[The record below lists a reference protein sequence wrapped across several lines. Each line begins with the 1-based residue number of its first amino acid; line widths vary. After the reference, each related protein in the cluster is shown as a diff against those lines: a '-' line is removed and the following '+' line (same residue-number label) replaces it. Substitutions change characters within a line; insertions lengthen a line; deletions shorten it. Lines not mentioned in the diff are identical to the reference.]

1 MLSPIDIQKREFKS
15 SMNGYSKREVRDFM
29 TLIAETLERKLTEIE
44 ELKAKLSKEEIELN
58 KYKSIEDTLSETLV
72 FAKQTSEEMI
82 AQARKKEE
90 VIIRDAEQQA
100 NEKIWMKQSEIV
112 RLEKKLDDLNLRY
125 DTFRAKIKN
134 YLNLQLE
141 MLETEAPEP
150 ETKLLGDENVAKL
163 WKAPVIEEKPSL
175 EDEEEELPSLE
186 NIASY

>member
-15 SMNGYSKREVRDFM
+15 SMNGYNKKEVKDFM
-29 TLIAETLERKLTEIE
+29 YMIAETLEGKMAELD
-44 ELKAKLSKEEIELN
+44 ELKARLSKEEIELK

-72 FAKQTSEEMI
+72 FAKQTSEDMI

-90 VIIRDAEQQA
+90 VILRDAEQQA
-100 NEKIWMKQSEIV
+100 SEKIWMKQAEIV

-125 DTFRAKIKN
+125 DTFKAKIKN
-134 YLNLQLE
+134 YLHLQLE

-163 WKAPVIEEKPSL
+163 WKAPVIEEKVDL
-175 EDEEEELPSLE
+175 DEDDEELPSLE